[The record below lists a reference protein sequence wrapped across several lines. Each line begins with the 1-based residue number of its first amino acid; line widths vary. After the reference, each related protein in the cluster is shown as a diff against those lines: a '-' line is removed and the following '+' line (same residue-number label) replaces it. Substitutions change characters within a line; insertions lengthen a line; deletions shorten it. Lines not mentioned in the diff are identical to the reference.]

1 MSSQG
6 KWICDGEPKN
16 NDQSYVGTGSH
27 APQENYGPDCSVC
40 GLPRE
45 AMQKKTVMSSKGVK
59 IPRFSLPILVA
70 IALLVLLG
78 GGVSWYLATREN
90 QTQPVTDNETP
101 TPTSPSPQNS
111 TALLSDTASPGNASL
126 ISQGEKI
133 LLDTTSAKQAGA
145 AAFAQQDWDQAIA
158 QYQQATNAD
167 PNDPE
172 SKLYFNNAKARQI
185 GNPLTIA
192 VVVPITPSENEAKEV
207 LRGVASA
214 QAEFNASPT
223 PANRLLEVIIV
234 NDDGMGK
241 TVSLAED
248 LIKFPPVLGVI
259 GHGVDAGTR
268 QAIAQYEKA
277 GLAVLS
283 PVSTNVTSDATG
295 QSILKTISLT
305 QQDQELLA
313 TYLQQVGE
321 TLANYAAKQSSPA
334 SVVVFYNSDSP
345 YSQALNAQFTA
356 ALSQGKGKVVKTVD
370 ITANPSFDPA
380 GEIQSATQA
389 GATMAFLAL
398 SKNKVDT
405 AIALA
410 QANAAQAENPLGLIG
425 GDELYNPTILIEGG
439 DAIAGMVLAVPWS
452 WQPNNAF
459 AQEAAQIWRGRISWR
474 TTTAYDATDAL
485 ATALSQNPSRTGVYQ
500 QLNQG
505 IPISGT
511 AQDFNLFNQI
521 PLVKAV
527 PGSAGPTGSRYQFD
541 PVQ

>member
-16 NDQSYVGTGSH
+16 NHQSYIGTGPH
-27 APQENYGPDCSVC
+27 APQENNSPDCSVC

-45 AMQKKTVMSSKGVK
+45 AMQKKTIMSGKTAKMPSL
-59 IPRFSLPILVA
+59 PLPILVV
-70 IALLVLLG
+70 IALLILLG
-78 GGVSWYLATREN
+78 GGVSWYLATRDN
-90 QTQPVTDNETP
+90 QMPDVTDNGTP
-101 TPTSPSPQNS
+101 TPTPTAPQAS
-111 TALLSDTASPGNASL
+111 TALLSDTASPSNASL

-133 LLDTTSAKQAGA
+133 LLDPTPAKQAGA
-145 AAFAQQDWDQAIA
+145 AAFAQKDWNQAIA
-158 QYQQATNAD
+158 QYQQATTTD

-172 SKLYFNNAKARQI
+172 SKLYLNNAKARQA

-192 VVVPITPSENEAKEV
+192 VVVPITSSANEAKEV

-214 QAEFNASPT
+214 QEQFNASST
-223 PANRLLEVIIV
+223 PGNPLLEVIIV
-234 NDDGMGK
+234 NDDDTGK
-241 TVSLAED
+241 TKSLAED
-248 LIKFPPVLGVI
+248 LIQFPTVLGVI
-259 GHGVDAGTR
+259 GHGVNAGTR

-283 PVSTNVTSDATG
+283 PVSTNVTTDSSG

-334 SVVVFYNSDSP
+334 SVVVFYNSDSL
-345 YSQALNAQFTA
+345 YSQALNVQFTT

-370 ITANPSFDPA
+370 ITTNLNFDAA

-389 GATMAFLAL
+389 GATLAFLAL
-398 SKNKVDT
+398 SKNKVDS

-410 QANAAQAENPLGLIG
+410 QANAAQGEKRLGLIG

-474 TTTAYDATDAL
+474 TTTAYNATEAL
-485 ATALSQNPSRTGVYQ
+485 ATALNQNPSRTGVYQ

-527 PGSAGPTGSRYQFD
+527 PGSAGPTGSKYQFD
-541 PVQ
+541 PVP